1 MGALTKKECLLRCTL
16 SDGTISLDQW
26 RTLRMQ
32 LSIVGV
38 CTDQS
43 SRFLSDR
50 ERVKKI
56 QETQYREGRPVV

>member
-16 SDGTISLDQW
+16 GDGTISLDQW

-38 CTDQS
+38 CTDQ
-43 SRFLSDR
+43 RNTVLSDR
-50 ERVKKI
+50 ERVRKV
-56 QETQYREGRPVV
+56 QETQFRYQPII